1 VNADIS
7 LFLHGAITLACFL
20 IGVKFLKF
28 WRSGQ
33 DRFFLWFVAAFWV
46 LACGWVIRAFAETT
60 AEDVHYVFVPRLL
73 AFLLIIAAILDKNR
87 KPPGRRATR
96 ARGL

>member
-1 VNADIS
+1 
-7 LFLHGAITLACFL
+7 L

-28 WRSGQ
+28 WRSSR

-46 LACGWVIRAFAETT
+46 FAAGWVIRAFAAAT
-60 AEDVHYVFVPRLL
+60 AEDVHYVDLPRLL

-87 KPPGRRATR
+87 KDAG
-96 ARGL
+96 